1 MPIEWSYDVLTYL
14 ILFMCTR
21 VTSFQ
26 QTKVSVQPHPS
37 AVNMTL
43 LTFAAEC
50 RRLLH
55 GAIDWYLPTQHSA
68 ANPPHVTAAFDR
80 WDRQTDGRTLNRFVD
95 SARHT
100 MWQCHN
106 QIKYRYRQTHLVDLD
121 CVHTTERVLTSH
133 TYTMKPPINTTFL
146 VKLPTWKCIRSNLIT
161 TSQEKAKYSNQ
172 ATVSVTWP

>member
-50 RRLLH
+50 RHLLH

-80 WDRQTDGRTLNRFVD
+80 WGRQTDGRTLNRFVD

-106 QIKYRYRQTHLVDLD
+106 QIKIQIPSNTSSWPWLCAHDRTSLD
-121 CVHTTERVLTSH
+121 
-133 TYTMKPPINTTFL
+133 KPHIHNETPNKHHFPGQ
-146 VKLPTWKCIRSNLIT
+146 VANLEMH
-161 TSQEKAKYSNQ
+161 Q
-172 ATVSVTWP
+172 V